1 MTTNYLTSLHP
12 LRYSSIAIITDF
24 SSNWTARSF
33 LRRDAS
39 TSQRYQTMKEHS
51 QLSLCVSIPVYLGGA
66 SSVVWRV
73 RRTSIAMFIRL
84 LGDQLKKCM
93 TRTTD
98 AIQHVLLKPE
108 RPAKF
113 FSHRSIALFSDRATS
128 VSSRVCRERG
138 RPLPE
143 ARSAEPVLS
152 CRTSLA
158 MFIGLVILLVLIVLC
173 AVVGGIYTYIYF
185 TRINPAPSEPARS
198 PAR

>member
-1 MTTNYLTSLHP
+1 
-12 LRYSSIAIITDF
+12 
-24 SSNWTARSF
+24 
-33 LRRDAS
+33 
-39 TSQRYQTMKEHS
+39 
-51 QLSLCVSIPVYLGGA
+51 
-66 SSVVWRV
+66 
-73 RRTSIAMFIRL
+73 MFIRL
-84 LGDQLKKCM
+84 LGDQLKKCL

-108 RPAKF
+108 RPAI
-113 FSHRSIALFSDRATS
+113 FSHRSIALFNDRATS